1 LPIRNTSTA
10 FSRLTG
16 RSALKY
22 SVRQKVLIEKST
34 KKTFNLKSTAL
45 PWTPR
50 KNFLLEVVSFRYTRI
65 ICSYLFLSQQQK
77 LVG

>member
-1 LPIRNTSTA
+1 MGDFKYSKKFYSLLPIRNTRTA

-22 SVRQKVLIEKST
+22 SVRQKVLIERST

-45 PWTPR
+45 GVQGPHGMGT
-50 KNFLLEVVSFRYTRI
+50 Y
-65 ICSYLFLSQQQK
+65 
-77 LVG
+77 